1 MNLMETLMMESKATE
16 MTSKEDEEE
25 QIQLE
30 SGWQW
35 APRSWVTK
43 GDVKEMHGLVDKGCL
58 SSSRVRRRE
67 RRLSAQKSCEHS
79 KATV

>member
-1 MNLMETLMMESKATE
+1 MSLMETLVIESKATE

-35 APRSWVTK
+35 APQSWVTK
-43 GDVKEMHGLVDKGCL
+43 EGDAGFGRQGLL
-58 SSSRVRRRE
+58 EVRRE
-67 RRLSAQKSCEHS
+67 CAGGSEDYQLKSR
-79 KATV
+79 TNIQG